1 MRMATAGPQ
10 FQRFSVLMHPSIA
23 RACEQAETL
32 KKFLLERGAAEVT
45 CSDIHDEAIRE
56 RIAHG
61 DFDLLIPMGGDGTA
75 LRAARLGA
83 PASIPILGINLGRSG
98 FLMEMGPRNWKEFIP
113 RLFTAEYRLESR
125 MLLSAEHFRGNEK
138 LGAWDVVNEVVVCR
152 GQYVRPINL
161 AASVDGFPLA
171 NYLAD
176 GLIVATPTGSTA
188 YSAGSGWTHPA
199 AGLAQH
205 PDNSGCAAP
214 LARPRHRAFGER
226 PGGSARPESPRGRP
240 QRGWTGRYPHGERRL
255 HPRQDKLPLCGIR
268 ALPGPGRLLPLAHL
282 LNGAKFLHW
291 IKT

>member
-1 MRMATAGPQ
+1 MATAAPQ
-10 FQRFSVLMHPSIA
+10 FQRVSILMHPSIA
-23 RACEQAETL
+23 RACEQAEAL
-32 KKFLLERGAAEVT
+32 KVFLLEHGAAEVT
-45 CSDIHDEAIRE
+45 CTDIHDEAIRE

-83 PASIPILGINLGRSG
+83 PAGIPILGINLGRSG

-125 MLLSAEHFRGNEK
+125 MLLEAEHLRGNEK
-138 LGAWDVVNEVVVCR
+138 LGSWDVVNEVVVCR

-188 YSAGSGWTHPA
+188 YS
-199 AGLAQH
+199 LAVGGPILP
-205 PDNSGCAAP
+205 PDLRSILITPVAP
-214 LARPRHRAFGER
+214 HLSLDRAIVLSESAQVEVRVQSRHEAILSVDGQ
-226 PGGSARPESPRGRP
+226 A
-240 QRGWTGRYPHGERRL
+240 
-255 HPRQDKLPLCGIR
+255 GIR
-268 ALPGPGRLLPLAHL
+268 MENDDFIRVKT
-282 LNGAKFLHW
+282 NSMSVEFVRFQDRGAFFRSLTCSMERNSC
-291 IKT
+291 IG